1 VSRGSKRKGGPSAEE
16 RAAAREER
24 TTAREQRADERAARV
39 EASAKKRQRKALG
52 RTVAKVAGVAAVVA
66 IVAALFL
73 APGTRYAPGSEGA
86 FIEGVQLYSNGA
98 GHVDGSVVY
107 PQNPPTGGEH
117 NPFWLNCGIYDQPV
131 RNENAVHSLE
141 HGAVWVT
148 YDPGLG
154 EQEIEALRAQ
164 LPGTYVVVSPYPGLP
179 SPIVLSAWNAQLQV
193 SMAGDPRVPQ
203 FIEEYWRSQYVPEPG
218 ALCTGGV
225 SGPGRS

>member
-1 VSRGSKRKGGPSAEE
+1 MSRGPKRKGLPAEE
-16 RAAAREER
+16 RSASKA
-24 TTAREQRADERAARV
+24 QRAEERAARV

-52 RTVAKVAGVAAVVA
+52 RTVAKVAGAAVVVA

-73 APGTRYAPGSEGA
+73 APGTGYAPGSEGA

-98 GHVDGSVVY
+98 GHVDGAVVY
-107 PQNPPTGGEH
+107 AQNPPTGGEH
-117 NPFWLNCGIYDQPV
+117 NPSWLNCGIYSQPV

-148 YDPGLG
+148 YDPGLS
-154 EQEIEALRAQ
+154 EQEVDALRDQ
-164 LPGTYVVVSPYPGLP
+164 LPSTYVVLSPYQGLP
-179 SPIVLSAWNAQLQV
+179 TPIVLSAWNAQLQV
-193 SMAGDPRVPQ
+193 SIADDPRVPQ
-203 FIEEYWRSQYVPEPG
+203 FIEEYWRSQFVPEPG